1 LTVFTLVLIFIEF
14 YFEVQCCQLYCF
26 LLLCITCLVADFLGK
41 KLDDYVA
48 TLPVPVRVERM
59 GNRSGLIRARLRG
72 KHTQM

>member
-1 LTVFTLVLIFIEF
+1 MILQYIGCDVSGVFIVVE
-14 YFEVQCCQLYCF
+14 
-26 LLLCITCLVADFLGK
+26 FLGQ

-72 KHTQM
+72 KDFVV